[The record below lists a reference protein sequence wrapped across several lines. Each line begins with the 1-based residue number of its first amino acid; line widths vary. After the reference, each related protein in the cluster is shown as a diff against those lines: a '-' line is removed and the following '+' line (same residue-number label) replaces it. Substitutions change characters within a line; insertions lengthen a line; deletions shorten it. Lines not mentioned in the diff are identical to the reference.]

1 MRVSLGRDGQE
12 SLTESIEVDAFRGFV
27 HHSNDYP
34 AVFVHRRQPSP
45 AVHSREETHVRTS
58 QDADI
63 SEDSLRAILRFEMN
77 MDQSDTTR
85 RRFGIGLTTLAALP
99 LAGCLG
105 GDDDDDDDETPSSD
119 IELGDRD
126 EYDLTIHFVN
136 EDGEPVSEGITGRI
150 EPDDSNLAAINLES
164 ALIFDGAY
172 EDVMRE
178 ADYEITIES
187 TDDAFDEVEEEI
199 TLDEDTEIEFTLEGA
214 APDEDDEES
223 DE

>member
-1 MRVSLGRDGQE
+1 MPETTVPSSVPETTVPSRAPETTVPSRDRFHE
-12 SLTESIEVDAFRGFV
+12 NI
-27 HHSNDYP
+27 
-34 AVFVHRRQPSP
+34 
-45 AVHSREETHVRTS
+45 S
-58 QDADI
+58 QYADS
-63 SEDSLRAILRFEMN
+63 SEDSLLGTLRIEMN

-105 GDDDDDDDETPSSD
+105 GDDDDDDDDEETSPND
-119 IELGDRD
+119 VELSDRD

-136 EDGEPVSEGITGRI
+136 EDGDPVSEGIAGRI

-164 ALIFDGAY
+164 SLIVDGVY

-178 ADYEITIES
+178 ADYEISVES
-187 TDDAFDEVEEEI
+187 TEDAFDDVEEEI
-199 TLDEDTEIEFTLEGA
+199 TLDEDTDIEFTLEGA